1 MSAESLFH
9 LEHCQQRIFEM
20 SNQVINTADAIN
32 NVVPESVFA
41 LCEEFN
47 AFARKTAE
55 GVLAMAL
62 TVYKAKQLKKEDF
75 ELFCRLIR
83 FDADS
88 ASIRKLVRIGEKHK
102 MLSKHVDAL
111 PSAWTTVYGL
121 AGLEEPAFEAAVA
134 GGKVTPTMDGKQL
147 RLISGKTVGGK
158 KAAQASTATTSG
170 STSSHEYDLVAR
182 FPKTLTHD
190 QVLILRS
197 VESLLRNLDASI
209 QLSDKITSMLQEVES
224 MKEAA

>member
-1 MSAESLFH
+1 MNTE
-9 LEHCQQRIFEM
+9 
-20 SNQVINTADAIN
+20 VINTTEDLS
-32 NVVPESVFA
+32 NVVPENVFA
-41 LCEEFN
+41 LCREFN

-75 ELFCRLIR
+75 ELFCSLIR

-88 ASIRKLVRIGEKHK
+88 ASIRKLVRIGEKHT
-102 MLSKHVDAL
+102 MLSKHVDVL
-111 PSAWTTVYGL
+111 PSAWTTIYGL

-147 RLISGKTVGGK
+147 RLISGKTVGGI
-158 KAAQASTATTSG
+158 KAAQASTATNSG

-182 FPKTLTHD
+182 FTKTLTRD
-190 QVLILRS
+190 QVEILRS
-197 VESLLRNLDASI
+197 VKSLLRNIDASI
-209 QLSDKITSMLQEVES
+209 QLSDKITSMLQEVELT
-224 MKEAA
+224 KEAA